1 MRKYLKYATPI
12 LVATLVIGTVLGLA
26 APKSAEGTPVEKKK
40 ITIYY
45 VDHGIMGNPFWTI
58 YFKGVEDATKM
69 LAAYGV
75 EVKHLSAE
83 ADVKKQIDML
93 EMAVAANPDGI
104 ITCMIDP
111 KSFDPIL
118 RPAIERGIP
127 VMAANV
133 EDPRPPEERIPYL
146 CYYGEDTWK
155 SGVEVARAVERYIK
169 ETGGFE
175 PKHALLCNPMAGHY
189 VWEARLK
196 MFGETL
202 AETYGTKSE
211 KIVIGEDPTKAR
223 EIIRAYLVRHP
234 EVDVICG
241 TNWSTHFTVD
251 LLRELGKEAGK
262 DVYLAAFDLMPE
274 LLQDIKEGKVVAT
287 HDQQQYLQGF
297 LPLMDM
303 YLYLAKYS
311 VHPYGI
317 VGTGPLITDRHN
329 VDAVMEGSKAGY
341 R

>member
-1 MRKYLKYATPI
+1 MQVKKCLRYFALM
-12 LVATLVIGTVLGLA
+12 VSVILGLTLILGVTLPGTA
-26 APKSAEGTPVEKKK
+26 AKKDK

-45 VDHGIMGNPFWTI
+45 VDHGIMGNPFWTV
-58 YFKGVEDATKM
+58 YFKGIDDAIKM
-69 LAAYGV
+69 LAPHGV
-75 EVKHLSAE
+75 IVKHLSAE

-93 EMAVAANPDGI
+93 QMAVAANPDGI

-118 RPAIERGIP
+118 RPAIEKGIA

-146 CYYGEDTWK
+146 TYYGEDTWK
-155 SGVEVARAVERYIK
+155 SGVEVANGLIKYIN
-169 ETGGFE
+169 ETNGFE
-175 PKHALLCNPMAGHY
+175 PKCALLCNPMAGHY

-202 AETYGTKSE
+202 NKTYGTKTD

-223 EIIRAYLVRHP
+223 EIIKAYLVRHP

-241 TNWSTHFTVD
+241 TCWSTHFCVE
-251 LLRELGKEAGK
+251 LLRELGKEPGK
-262 DVYLAAFDLMPE
+262 DVYLTSFDLMPE
-274 LLQDIKEGKVVAT
+274 LLEDIKEGTVVCT

-297 LPLMDM
+297 LPLIDM
-303 YLYLAKYS
+303 YLYLTKYN
-311 VHPYGI
+311 VHPYGR
-317 VGTGPLITDRHN
+317 VSTGPIIVDRHN
-329 VDAVMEGSKAGY
+329 VDEVMEGCKAGY